1 MSRGNRHSA
10 ILVCGVLWVAAAC
23 GGDKMPVNRATVAAT
38 EHAVMAE
45 TVSVALPTSIPG
57 QLYVEHD
64 AVIVART
71 AGIVESV
78 LVDMGHQVVQGD
90 LLAQLEDADQRIA
103 LERARTQSENAQR
116 ILLRA
121 RSLAESGYVSRVDSE
136 QARFEAE
143 QADLAVR
150 KAQRDLDLTRV
161 AAPFA
166 GVITSR
172 AARPRRMVQP
182 GDSLFHLTALSP
194 LLVSVRVPESSAGA
208 IAVGS
213 AAEAITLDGHRVR
226 ARVIRASPTIDA
238 ASGTREIV
246 LQVDGGRGLRPGA
259 TVTVRIG
266 AERRQVI
273 AIPRENVADGGYVL
287 VWENGRT
294 DLRPVRLGVDLPDG
308 RVEVITGLEAGE
320 RLLPPPR

>member
-1 MSRGNRHSA
+1 MAFG
-10 ILVCGVLWVAAAC
+10 C
-23 GGDKMPVNRATVAAT
+23 GGDAMPEHRATVAAT
-38 EHAVMAE
+38 EHAIVAE
-45 TVSVALPTSIPG
+45 TVSVALPMSIPA

-64 AVIVART
+64 AIIVART
-71 AGIVESV
+71 AGMVESV
-78 LVDMGHQVVQGD
+78 LVDMGRGVAQGE
-90 LLAQLEDADQRIA
+90 LLASLEDADQRIA
-103 LERARTQSENAQR
+103 LERAQTQSENAQR
-116 ILLRA
+116 ILV
-121 RSLAESGYVSRVDSE
+121 RSRVLAESGYVSRVDSE

-143 QADLAVR
+143 QASLAVR

-182 GDSLFHLTALSP
+182 GDSLFHLTALAP
-194 LLVSVRVPESSAGA
+194 LLASVRVPESSAVT

-213 AAEAITLDGHRVR
+213 GAEALTLDGRRVR

-238 ASGTREIV
+238 ASGTREVI

-266 AERRQVI
+266 AQRRQVI
-273 AIPRENVADGGYVL
+273 AIPRESVADGYVL

-294 DLRPVRLGVDLPDG
+294 DMRPVRLGVDLPDG
-308 RVEVITGLEAGE
+308 RVEIIAGLEAGE